1 MSAVKRLIMINSVQN
16 KSFCFQNICMCTVY
30 IYHEYMNTNTQHF
43 FWKYLH
49 EIKCIYLYHIIDII
63 YKYI

>member
-30 IYHEYMNTNTQHF
+30 IYHEYMNTNTQYF
-43 FWKYLH
+43 F
-49 EIKCIYLYHIIDII
+49 ENIYMKLNVYIYII
-63 YKYI
+63 